1 MKKLLSYLYPMTREI
16 ATEKNG
22 VVRLSYHLGEKLL
35 GTKNANYSY
44 GSLQRILKY
53 GLKKIDLSTVKNILL
68 LGLGGGSV
76 IETLRED
83 FGYIEKII
91 AIEIDEAIIEIAQ
104 DEFSLES
111 DKNLEIIHDDAIDFV
126 EHTEKKFDLI
136 IIDIFIDT
144 LVPESIYAIDFWKH
158 VYSATRSEGTILW
171 NASMSS
177 QRENLP
183 LIELIPELEKYF
195 HIEIYERV
203 RGTNTLLIGKKLEK
217 K

>member
-22 VVRLSYHLGEKLL
+22 IVRLTYHLGKKLL

-53 GLKKIDLSTVKNILL
+53 GLEKIDLRKIESILL

-83 FGYIEKII
+83 FGYTEKIT
-91 AIEIDEAIIEIAQ
+91 AIEIDEMIIEIAQ
-104 DEFSLES
+104 DEFSLGS
-111 DKNLEIIHDDAIDFV
+111 DNNLEIIHDDAVDFV
-126 EHTEKKFDLI
+126 ARTERKFDLI

-144 LVPESIYAIDFWKH
+144 LVPESVYRVEFWQAIYSMTHPDG
-158 VYSATRSEGTILW
+158 YILW
-171 NASMSS
+171 NASMS
-177 QRENLP
+177 RTKNLSLSP
-183 LIELIPELEKYF
+183 LLTKLEKYF

-217 K
+217 R